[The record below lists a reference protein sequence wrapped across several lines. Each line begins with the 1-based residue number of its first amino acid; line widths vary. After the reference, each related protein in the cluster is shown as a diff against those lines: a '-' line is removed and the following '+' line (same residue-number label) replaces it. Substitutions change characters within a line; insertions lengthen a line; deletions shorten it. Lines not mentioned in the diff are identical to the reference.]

1 MYFIVTEN
9 WDEVSVPYGIIGI
22 FIYMKLKPFSLM
34 RIARSFASE
43 ARLCKE
49 YDKTRAELRD
59 ILEDFFGMPLC
70 FPAPFLSLLK
80 GRRQY
85 ERFVKSHWKPL
96 TCDNLSCIISASL
109 KKGGRPMPTQTFF
122 NLPPPKREKLLHA
135 AVAEFARR
143 PYGEVS
149 ISRIIQAAEI
159 PRGSFYQY
167 FTDKTD
173 LFRHV
178 LRCCDKLLETAV
190 SRSLDSCGGKPMEL
204 PLALFDRVLAYIQAN
219 RDDFALF
226 LGILRQNAG
235 MDAGQLL
242 ALPDMMLLVLERA
255 DWSGLTPESREER
268 LALLGMLLSCAGQA
282 LMAVCCCG
290 MAAAECRR
298 QLELRTALI
307 RRGAEIKEDNPC

>member
-1 MYFIVTEN
+1 MTE
-9 WDEVSVPYGIIGI
+9 
-22 FIYMKLKPFSLM
+22 
-34 RIARSFASE
+34 
-43 ARLCKE
+43 
-49 YDKTRAELRD
+49 RD
-59 ILEDFFGMPLC
+59 F
-70 FPAPFLSLLK
+70 
-80 GRRQY
+80 
-85 ERFVKSHWKPL
+85 
-96 TCDNLSCIISASL
+96 
-109 KKGGRPMPTQTFF
+109 
-122 NLPPPKREKLLHA
+122 
-135 AVAEFARR
+135 
-143 PYGEVS
+143 
-149 ISRIIQAAEI
+149 
-159 PRGSFYQY
+159 
-167 FTDKTD
+167 
-173 LFRHV
+173 
-178 LRCCDKLLETAV
+178 DKLLETAV

-242 ALPDMMLLVLERA
+242 ALPDMVLLVLERA

>member
-1 MYFIVTEN
+1 
-9 WDEVSVPYGIIGI
+9 
-22 FIYMKLKPFSLM
+22 
-34 RIARSFASE
+34 
-43 ARLCKE
+43 
-49 YDKTRAELRD
+49 
-59 ILEDFFGMPLC
+59 
-70 FPAPFLSLLK
+70 
-80 GRRQY
+80 
-85 ERFVKSHWKPL
+85 
-96 TCDNLSCIISASL
+96 
-109 KKGGRPMPTQTFF
+109 MPTTTFF

-242 ALPDMMLLVLERA
+242 ALPDMVLLVLERA

-268 LALLGMLLSCAGQA
+268 LAQA
-282 LMAVCCCG
+282 
-290 MAAAECRR
+290 RR
-298 QLELRTALI
+298 QLEESRTAMQELHDGEVFG
-307 RRGAEIKEDNPC
+307 RRRLLAAFPRLRSIDHRDTLERLRRRAERLRKS